1 MYNTHRGETMEL
13 AKQIKKYRIEYG
25 LSQDELAEKL
35 YVSRQTISNWE
46 NEKNYP
52 GIKSILLMSYIFNIS
67 VDELVKGDMEDV
79 KELIFKEDMDNFE
92 KYSTIMTVGMFI
104 CVISLWPLLHFMELW
119 GIAAWAIIWLI
130 TMFYALKVEK
140 YKNKF
145 NIHTYKE
152 IDAFYRGKRLNEAE
166 KNQEYGKRKY
176 QKLLLGVG
184 AGVITLSVAVIF
196 AFLFGDI

>member
-1 MYNTHRGETMEL
+1 MYNIHRGETMEL

-52 GIKSILLMSYIFNIS
+52 DIKSILLMSYIFNIS

-104 CVISLWPLLHFMELW
+104 CVISLWPLLHFMELR

>member
-1 MYNTHRGETMEL
+1 MEL

-52 GIKSILLMSYIFNIS
+52 DIKSILLMSYIFNIS

-184 AGVITLSVAVIF
+184 AGVIT
-196 AFLFGDI
+196 

>member
-1 MYNTHRGETMEL
+1 MYNIHRGETMEL

-52 GIKSILLMSYIFNIS
+52 DIKSILLMSYIFNIS

-92 KYSTIMTVGMFI
+92 KCSTIMAVGMFI

-140 YKNKF
+140 YKKKF
-145 NIHTYKE
+145 NIQTYKE

>member
-1 MYNTHRGETMEL
+1 MYNMHRGETMEL

-52 GIKSILLMSYIFNIS
+52 DIKSILLMSYIFNIS
-67 VDELVKGDMEDV
+67 VDELVKGNIEDV
-79 KELIFKEDMDNFE
+79 KELIFKEDIDKFE
-92 KYSTIMTVGMFI
+92 KCSMFLTVWMFI
-104 CVISLWPLLHFMELW
+104 CVISKWPLLHFMEWW
-119 GIAAWAIIWLI
+119 GIAVWAAICLI
-130 TMFYALKVEK
+130 AMSYALKIEK
-140 YKNKF
+140 YKKKF

-152 IDAFYRGKRLNEAE
+152 IDAFCKGQRLNEAE

-196 AFLFGDI
+196 SFLFGNI

>member
-1 MYNTHRGETMEL
+1 MEL

-52 GIKSILLMSYIFNIS
+52 DIKSILLMSYIFNIS

>member
-1 MYNTHRGETMEL
+1 MEL

-52 GIKSILLMSYIFNIS
+52 DIKSILLMSYIFNIS

-184 AGVITLSVAVIF
+184 AGAITLSVAVIF

>member
-52 GIKSILLMSYIFNIS
+52 DIKSILLMSYIFNIS

-92 KYSTIMTVGMFI
+92 KCSTIMAVGMFI

-140 YKNKF
+140 YKKKF
-145 NIHTYKE
+145 NIQTYKE

>member
-1 MYNTHRGETMEL
+1 MYNIHRGETMEL

-52 GIKSILLMSYIFNIS
+52 DIKSILLMSYIFNIS